1 MKRLLAPLFCALL
14 LATATEA
21 FALRILLDRPGL
33 AFPTDF
39 PAATRTNLLAV
50 LQRPDFKFLGGTAF
64 NSDTH
69 LKYGGDAM
77 ALNLFLEALTKC
89 PGLTLSI
96 RFYRY
101 DETEKLDWAVDHSAW
116 REPNSLCVRV
126 NLNSK
131 QIKLDDLAV
140 PGTTG
145 PSLPVPPPSAA
156 PAPMPAAK
164 SETQR

>member
-1 MKRLLAPLFCALL
+1 MKHLLAPLFCALL
-14 LATATEA
+14 LATAAES
-21 FALRILLDRPGL
+21 FALIFELDRPGL
-33 AFPTDF
+33 AFPKDF
-39 PAATRTNLLAV
+39 PTATRTNLMAV
-50 LQRPDFKFLGGTAF
+50 LQRTDCTFLGGNGF

-69 LKYGGDAM
+69 LKYGGDTQ
-77 ALNLFLEALTKC
+77 ALNRFLDALTKC

-131 QIKLDDLAV
+131 RIKLDDLAV
-140 PGTTG
+140 PGTKG
-145 PSLPVPPPSAA
+145 PRLAED
-156 PAPMPAAK
+156 AK
-164 SETQR
+164 